1 MHYTGA
7 SDSNKPLFNIS
18 TTTEE
23 IIQHREQVRRS
34 QNRCPVRICPKCQEK
49 SDSFIRHDKKS
60 RKFRVVIE
68 QLIHVVLGL
77 LTCWKCPECGKCF
90 MGYPPFAIPYKRY
103 TIPTICAFSQRYVEN
118 DAMTYRKL
126 IEETPLLSSTCPE
139 WELAHSTIHRWIS
152 TLGRLNT
159 TMNKAQDF
167 ILQAEPASTICRD
180 LAGLTVPARKY
191 LSESRKTLLLACTR
205 LMEIENRFSRLFGV
219 SIFHQLATNCAY
231 G

>member
-7 SDSNKPLFNIS
+7 SDSDKPLFKS
-18 TTTEE
+18 SATTEE

-34 QNRCPVRICPKCQEK
+34 QNPCPVRICPKCHEK
-49 SDSFIRHDKKS
+49 SDSFIRYDKKN

-68 QLIHVVLGL
+68 QVIHVVLGL

-118 DAMTYRKL
+118 DAMTYRNL

-139 WELAHSTIHRWIS
+139 WELSSFHHPSMDLHVGPFEYDHEQSPGLYPAGRAGIHDLPGS
-152 TLGRLNT
+152 GRFDGPCPQVSQRITQNFAFGLS
-159 TMNKAQDF
+159 KAD
-167 ILQAEPASTICRD
+167 
-180 LAGLTVPARKY
+180 G
-191 LSESRKTLLLACTR
+191 
-205 LMEIENRFSRLFGV
+205 N
-219 SIFHQLATNCAY
+219 
-231 G
+231 